1 MPAIITQPRN
11 ETILSL
17 IIGNN
22 ATILCSATGVSAP
35 NVSIIRLSSSS
46 NNSVSSPMSV
56 KQLDTG
62 VMLSETR
69 LVLSTVTSDAGGLYE
84 CQASNEISQIKHSFE
99 VIVIGM

>member
-35 NVSIIRLSSSS
+35 NVSIVQLSSS
-46 NNSVSSPMSV
+46 NNSVGSPMSV

-84 CQASNEISQIKHSFE
+84 CRASNEVSQIKHSFE

>member
-35 NVSIIRLSSSS
+35 NVSIVQLSSS
-46 NNSVSSPMSV
+46 NNSVGSPMSV

-84 CQASNEISQIKHSFE
+84 CRASNEISQIKHSFE